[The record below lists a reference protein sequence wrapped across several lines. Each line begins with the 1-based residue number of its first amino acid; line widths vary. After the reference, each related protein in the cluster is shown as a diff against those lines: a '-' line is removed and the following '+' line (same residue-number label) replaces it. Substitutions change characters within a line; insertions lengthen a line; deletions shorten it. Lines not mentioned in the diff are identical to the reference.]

1 MNRRQRTF
9 MYTIQFI
16 AIIAAGLFVYME
28 SPDERWIAA
37 GLCWVFGIIQV
48 TRLVLLSIP
57 IARFSSV
64 MVISLQFVI
73 AWVVQAIAGGFVPQT
88 LFFVLIAELGY
99 RAPRRFSFPFMLL
112 CFGGFASAT
121 AFHEGFP
128 ALSGIVFVF
137 PRFIEYVLFW
147 GFSYLAQRS
156 TRQRNELQRAY
167 DRLRLYHRE
176 MEDKS
181 IMQERLKLSRDI
193 HDSAGHYLTTSMMAL
208 ETAKRLLEKG
218 EVEKARTQLQT
229 SKHQVQETMKEIRK
243 TAHSMAHTDGFIDLS
258 AALEGLLVSTRDT
271 SDVRIEWQFDEPLPP
286 LRAEQE
292 MLLYRMLQE
301 GLTNGLRH
309 GGCTFFS
316 YTLSTKVPGQLIA
329 RLEDNGRAAAK
340 NVSYGFGL
348 RGLSARAEELGGLLR
363 FEAIAEDRNG
373 MALELR
379 LPVKDRSPYTPS

>member
-1 MNRRQRTF
+1 MNRRQRIF

-28 SPDERWIAA
+28 SPDERWLAA
-37 GLCWVFGIIQV
+37 ALCWLFGMIQV
-48 TRLVLLSIP
+48 IRLVLLAVP
-57 IARFSSV
+57 LARFSSV
-64 MVISLQFVI
+64 AVIGLQFLT
-73 AWVVQAIAGGFVPQT
+73 ACVVQVIAGGFVPQT

-112 CFGGFASAT
+112 SYTAFVGAT
-121 AFHEGFP
+121 AYHEDFP
-128 ALSGIVFVF
+128 GLAGISFVL
-137 PRFIEYVLFW
+137 PRFIEYILFW

-156 TRQRNELQRAY
+156 TQQRNELQRAY

-176 MEDKS
+176 IEDKS

-243 TAHSMAHTDGFIDLS
+243 TAHSMAHTDGFIDLA

-271 SDVRIEWQFDEPLPP
+271 SDVRVEWHFDKPLPV

-309 GGCTFFS
+309 GGCTYFS
-316 YTLSTKVPGQLIA
+316 YTLSTQVPGQLVA
-329 RLEDNGRAAAK
+329 RLEDNGRTVTK
-340 NVSYGFGL
+340 NVSFGFGL

-363 FEAIAEDRNG
+363 FEALPGGKNG

-379 LPVKDRSPYTPS
+379 LPVRDPSPYAP